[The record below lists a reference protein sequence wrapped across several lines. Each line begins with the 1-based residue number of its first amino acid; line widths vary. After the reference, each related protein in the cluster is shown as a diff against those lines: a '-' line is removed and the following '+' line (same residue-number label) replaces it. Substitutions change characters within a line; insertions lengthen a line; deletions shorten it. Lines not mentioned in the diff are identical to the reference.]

1 MKIAVNTNNTDLLNV
16 FFKKVKDSEHQIINV
31 KVEDV
36 LFDSIKENNI
46 DAYVL
51 SNDTLYFKRAVE
63 FIKKNNLYIPVI
75 GLMPTGVM
83 LPNIPVDFYIEV
95 PNYNTEYTFKTLVNT
110 IFYNIETYI
119 KTFTTLKR
127 LTSKMN
133 DVIIFNNCK
142 YDPVRRLLYHK
153 AETESEYKEVKKLSQ
168 KEGGILEILASNYKE
183 VVKKEVILEKVWR
196 KNDYFAGRSMDV
208 YITYLRNTLRNNN
221 INLTITKISGIGLIL
236 E

>member
-75 GLMPTGVM
+75 GLMPAGVM